1 MQTCNRLRIDP
12 GDGSPALDYRIEN
25 GRVECRVVDRTE
37 GWRPLSP
44 QQLSLQVKSRA
55 ILAHWLSRRMGV
67 FPLVRACSRESD
79 MEGSVRSDEA
89 A

>member
-1 MQTCNRLRIDP
+1 MQTCNRLRVDA
-12 GDGSPALDYRIEN
+12 GDGSPVVDYRIEN
-25 GRVECRVVDRTE
+25 GRVECRVGDRTE

-44 QQLSLQVKSRA
+44 QQLSLQVKSRT

-67 FPLVRACSRESD
+67 FPLVRACSEEREID
-79 MEGSVRSDEA
+79 DYPGDEA

>member
-12 GDGSPALDYRIEN
+12 GDGSPAIDYRIED
-25 GRVECRVVDRTE
+25 GRVECRGGDRVE

-44 QQLSLQVKSRA
+44 QQLTLQVKSRG

-67 FPLVRACSRESD
+67 FPLVRACS
-79 MEGSVRSDEA
+79 EGSEVEDDVRSGEA